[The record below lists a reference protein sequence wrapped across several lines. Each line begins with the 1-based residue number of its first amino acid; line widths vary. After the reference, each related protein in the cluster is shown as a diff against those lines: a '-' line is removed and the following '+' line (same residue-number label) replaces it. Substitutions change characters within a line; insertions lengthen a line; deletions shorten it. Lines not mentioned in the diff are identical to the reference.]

1 MLSFDVYSTTIV
13 VLHQWELINLD
24 ESTDLVEASVIECVC
39 TDFWH
44 ARIEGEAVDELQQ
57 MYQFRCI
64 L

>member
-13 VLHQWELINLD
+13 VFYQWELINLD

-44 ARIEGEAVDELQQ
+44 ARIEAVDELQQ
-57 MYQFRCI
+57 IYQFRCI